1 MQKKRPS
8 IRKLLII
15 CLCLGLLS
23 EASKILGSIEIVP
36 IVEPAVENGVGNAVN
51 YFSSYNNPLG
61 IPMATKGQW
70 LLYLLIRIALA
81 LILITLV
88 QLPLRKKDRTPLQRT
103 SLGRR

>member
-1 MQKKRPS
+1 MLSTPYYS
-8 IRKLLII
+8 GDTLI
-15 CLCLGLLS
+15 
-23 EASKILGSIEIVP
+23 
-36 IVEPAVENGVGNAVN
+36 GVGNAVN

-70 LLYLLIRIALA
+70 LLYLLVRIALA

-88 QLPLRKKDRTPLQRT
+88 QLPLRKKDRTPSQRT